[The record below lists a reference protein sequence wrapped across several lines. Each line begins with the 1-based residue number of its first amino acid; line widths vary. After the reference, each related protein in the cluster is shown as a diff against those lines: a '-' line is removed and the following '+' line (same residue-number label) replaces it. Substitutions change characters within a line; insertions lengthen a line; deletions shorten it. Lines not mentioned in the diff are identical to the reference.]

1 MERRVATFYVSR
13 ASFFWNRP
21 SERGNPLAKKRICK
35 GKIGWIR
42 QFGKK
47 KKNNHLIDLEI
58 KNSFLLLSF
67 RLLNWRFMHCLIYS
81 IVFLF
86 LIIKKLRCPLIK
98 YNNLKIVQRLLCFFF
113 FCTTISPNVEDD
125 SIISLIDDDL
135 SDWYLTI
142 YIYIRNTYFSRLT
155 YSCLSLVLLRIYFFV
170 NYKTLTTLLLRFSS
184 DNNKWQNS
192 HNV

>member
-13 ASFFWNRP
+13 ASFFWNRNGEIP
-21 SERGNPLAKKRICK
+21 WRKKGFAKAKLDEFGSSE
-35 GKIGWIR
+35 
-42 QFGKK
+42 KK

-113 FCTTISPNVEDD
+113 LLYHDIAKCWGWFYYFINWWWSLRLISH
-125 SIISLIDDDL
+125 
-135 SDWYLTI
+135 YI
-142 YIYIRNTYFSRLT
+142 YIYI
-155 YSCLSLVLLRIYFFV
+155 
-170 NYKTLTTLLLRFSS
+170 
-184 DNNKWQNS
+184 
-192 HNV
+192 

>member
-113 FCTTISPNVEDD
+113 LLYHDIAKCWGWFYYFINWWWSLRLISH
-125 SIISLIDDDL
+125 
-135 SDWYLTI
+135 YI
-142 YIYIRNTYFSRLT
+142 YIYKKYLFLQINLF
-155 YSCLSLVLLRIYFFV
+155 VLITRAPTNIFLC
-170 NYKTLTTLLLRFSS
+170 
-184 DNNKWQNS
+184 
-192 HNV
+192 